1 MDNEKKGDIGDV
13 GEVGEAGD
21 RGTNSLEAGKESAA
35 QAAADLRSLGIDATA
50 MPKGI
55 VVDVPAIV
63 NPLVTHNTGS

>member
-21 RGTNSLEAGKESAA
+21 RGTNSLEAAA
-35 QAAADLRSLGIDATA
+35 PAEEKKTPAPQA
-50 MPKGI
+50 
-55 VVDVPAIV
+55 